1 MVNELYTLTV
11 EMPPS
16 AIRSSKTAR
25 KVGKKG
31 LRFVGESAFTA
42 ASRRAANTRRA
53 SDMRKRMGSTTIKAH
68 TSRKHRKVKVAPMN
82 VNAGLRSL
90 RHSMR
95 EKKSVTRYDPS
106 STVKSVSK
114 STRARRAPSN
124 RTTKK
129 NLNSLAK
136 LMENTNFNLGHSRTA
151 PASTKWPP
159 SGR

>member
-1 MVNELYTLTV
+1 
-11 EMPPS
+11 MPPS

-53 SDMRKRMGSTTIKAH
+53 SAMRKRLGSSTVKAH
-68 TSRKHRKVKVAPMN
+68 TSRKHRKIKVAPMN
-82 VNAGLRSL
+82 VNAGLRSV
-90 RHSMR
+90 RRSMR
-95 EKKSVTRYDPS
+95 SAKPVNRYDPS
-106 STVKSVSK
+106 STVKRVPT
-114 STRARRAPSN
+114 STKARTAHST

-129 NLNSLAK
+129 NFNNLAQ
-136 LMENTNFNLGHSRTA
+136 LMENTDFNLGHGRTA